1 MHVYGK
7 IINIK
12 RIHYQNIFHG
22 VSDESCLL
30 YYISNESCLMLSMF
44 VHFSINLMKI
54 GET

>member
-1 MHVYGK
+1 MNPLSKY
-7 IINIK
+7 I
-12 RIHYQNIFHG
+12 HG
-22 VSDESCLL
+22 VSNESCLL